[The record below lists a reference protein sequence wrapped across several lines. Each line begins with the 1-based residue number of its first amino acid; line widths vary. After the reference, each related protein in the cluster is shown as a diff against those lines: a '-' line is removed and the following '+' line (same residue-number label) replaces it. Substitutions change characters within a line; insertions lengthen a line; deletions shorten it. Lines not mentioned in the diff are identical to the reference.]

1 MNNSAVV
8 SKRSSFMIEDILR
21 STHDPQDE
29 TLTRECPSTQNAKEN
44 SSREAS
50 KYEILNME
58 LNCSTNS

>member
-1 MNNSAVV
+1 
-8 SKRSSFMIEDILR
+8 MIEDILR

-44 SSREAS
+44 FSREAS

-58 LNCSTNS
+58 LNFSINS